1 MASSGDGLGRCWRQ
15 QLLKSNLSV
24 VVSSSRIAQRTA
36 WMAMT
41 PSTSF
46 WRLNGMA
53 PDFPLLPTCNRAA
66 PLLATQR
73 RR

>member
-1 MASSGDGLGRCWRQ
+1 
-15 QLLKSNLSV
+15 
-24 VVSSSRIAQRTA
+24 
-36 WMAMT
+36 MAMT

-53 PDFPLLPTCNRAA
+53 PDFPLLPICNRAA